1 MSATYVKSSIHF
13 RLIFTYTIKLTA
25 KEGVHFV
32 PGSLPKGKRST
43 NQNNNYI
50 LQGRLVTDFPYQPNI
65 HAGRMLKV

>member
-43 NQNNNYI
+43 NQNNNTY
-50 LQGRLVTDFPYQPNI
+50 Y
-65 HAGRMLKV
+65 KVDLLRIFRTNQTFMQVEC